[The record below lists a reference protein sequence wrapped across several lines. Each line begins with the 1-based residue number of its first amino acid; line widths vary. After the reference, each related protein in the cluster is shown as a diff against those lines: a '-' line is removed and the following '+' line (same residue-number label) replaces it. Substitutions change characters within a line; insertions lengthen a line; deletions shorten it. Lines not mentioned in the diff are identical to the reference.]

1 MNGPIR
7 VTAVVGSYRKGGVIH
22 HAVDEILASAKG
34 NGAEVTKIDLL
45 DKHIEFC
52 TNCRSCTQREGV
64 NRGECL
70 LEDEMSSILAEIERS
85 DALILASPMNFWT
98 VTAVM
103 KRFIERLICY
113 GYWPWKGAS
122 PKNRI
127 IQKNKRA
134 VLVMSSAAPSIMA
147 RLLSSMVSLLKT
159 AAGVMGAKT
168 VGILFIGLCAQ
179 ESHYQLSERI
189 KKKARRMG
197 KKLAEPRS

>member
-7 VTAVVGSYRKGGVIH
+7 VTAVLGSYRTSGVIH
-22 HAVDEILASAKG
+22 QAVDEILASAKE

-52 TNCRSCTQREGV
+52 TNCRSCTQKEGSI
-64 NRGECL
+64 RGKCPL
-70 LEDEMSSILAEIERS
+70 NDEMSSILEEIERS

-98 VTAVM
+98 VTAIM

-179 ESHYQLSERI
+179 DSDYQLSERI